1 MGEVVDGNFDTPEA
15 RNANFGKAIN
25 DFRDDL
31 VASVEMFVERE
42 PGSDEKFAWLFVFT
56 GAVECLKQA
65 GADMDYLRELLE
77 SFDEETS
84 QTH

>member
-1 MGEVVDGNFDTPEA
+1 MGEVVDVKFETPEV
-15 RNANFGKAIN
+15 RNAHFVKAIN

-31 VASVEMFVERE
+31 IASVEMFIERE

-56 GAVECLKQA
+56 GAVECLRQA

-77 SFDEETS
+77 SFDEESS
-84 QTH
+84 QKH